1 MAKAFKI
8 ARTDES
14 ELYVPRI
21 QALVESGRVHEA
33 RDLVKEALHV
43 NPSEPGLAHWKE
55 VLSPATVRAVQEI
68 EMDRSADLR
77 WLEDHGDSY
86 PDQWVAVLAG
96 SLVAHARTL
105 RELQSILDEKAP
117 GEPVL
122 LHRFH

>member
-21 QALVESGRVHEA
+21 RALVESGRVHQA
-33 RDLVKEALHV
+33 RELAKEALRA
-43 NPSEPGLAHWKE
+43 NSSEPELAHWAE
-55 VLSPATVRAVQEI
+55 VLSPAMVRAVPEI
-68 EMDRSADLR
+68 QMDRSADLR

-86 PDQWVAVLAG
+86 PGQWVAVLDG
-96 SLVAHARTL
+96 SLVAHADTL
-105 RELQSILDEKAP
+105 RELESILDVKAP
-117 GEPVL
+117 GAPVL

>member
-21 QALVESGRVHEA
+21 QALVESGRVHDA
-33 RDLVKEALHV
+33 RELVQEALHA
-43 NPSEPGLAHWKE
+43 NSSEPGLAHWME
-55 VLSPATVRAVQEI
+55 VLSPATVRAVPEV
-68 EMDRSADLR
+68 EMDRSEDLR

-96 SLVAHARTL
+96 SLVAHAPTL
-105 RELQSILDEKAP
+105 RELELILDEEAP
-117 GEPVL
+117 GAPVL